1 MATYYKYAERDASN
15 QVNWAEITSNMVNSL
30 KEVEAIRESKRQAI
44 DDATTELSRTLS
56 EAPQGEHSGLN
67 EFAMTYA
74 NNAQQMRLMQDQLLK
89 SGQLKLKDYN
99 IGRANLTE
107 GTTQLFNLGKKYQAV
122 YKEKMDR
129 FKNGESG
136 SQEQFQ
142 MAELETFANFS
153 NHEAYINPTNGQV
166 SVGKLIN
173 EDRDGKTVTT
183 MDRTPGSFIT
193 VQELN
198 FSVTQQ
204 VDKYKLDGLDADVD
218 RLAKKYVKTFG
229 PNFSIDDV
237 RQLPEFKKMKQD
249 MINAQMATGEQN
261 VGSMLADYVK
271 IAPNGKAY
279 GYTRDPNKQDEN
291 TILLVADPNQP
302 GSGKLV
308 PDFSSEIGKKQY
320 KEAEGFIGRE
330 IEKQLSRTET
340 EKEPTPPRESRILAR
355 NKQKA
360 QANSVELWNSMY
372 GDNLTKAEIKRK
384 AKSLL
389 SDPYLR
395 DEVGLRYIDIKD
407 DGKGNVTL
415 EVKYKD
421 ETLNRTG
428 ENALIIGKSG
438 TPITADSWSLVG
450 TEIHQQTDPKKRMIG
465 AGEDV
470 DGYSPGSS
478 LNQRDEKK
486 IPAQVDPVLSR
497 NVFLKN
503 YKVKNDDDEDI
514 KLSEFQGDDVKFK
527 ELFSPLFNEM
537 GLTIDNVD
545 FFSNTVQIKDSKG
558 DELARLSTNDKN
570 SGDMIINFLKGY
582 LQNVDG
588 GILKEL
594 LSQGVIPK
602 IAKGKTKPKAD
613 ETDENKPDQTLGK
626 TKEDCP
632 GTWDDIMQT
641 CG

>member
-136 SQEQFQ
+136 LQEQFQ

-173 EDRDGKTVTT
+173 EDRDGKTVRT
-183 MDRTPGSFIT
+183 MDKTPGSFIT

-198 FSVTQQ
+198 FSVAQK

-218 RLAKKYVKTFG
+218 RLATKYVKTFG

-249 MINAQMATGEQN
+249 MINAQMATGNQN
-261 VGSMLADYVK
+261 VGSMLSDYLGV
-271 IAPNGKAY
+271 APNGKAY

-340 EKEPTPPRESRILAR
+340 KKEARQESQADKNARGTRKKEDEMISNVGLLMTGDETQIQTVLDYFRDLNDKTKKVRRTPNGISVTFEKDGKLETRDI
-355 NKQKA
+355 KFY
-360 QANSVELWNSMY
+360 VETSE
-372 GDNLTKAEIKRK
+372 GRK
-384 AKSLL
+384 AKTVAQFIESASNLLTGSSPSGIKNILKRGNYDENATFNESLTKDYM
-389 SDPYLR
+389 SEVDVSEVA
-395 DEVGLRYIDIKD
+395 DESQDMEALDKKLNLAVKDLDFYGEDEGEEGLRAKIKEAFPD
-407 DGKGNVTL
+407 FEL
-415 EVKYKD
+415 S
-421 ETLNRTG
+421 
-428 ENALIIGKSG
+428 I
-438 TPITADSWSLVG
+438 TPIANDEFIIDVAGYNGSVTIEGDFMGISN
-450 TEIHQQTDPKKRMIG
+450 TEGEKEKR
-465 AGEDV
+465 
-470 DGYSPGSS
+470 
-478 LNQRDEKK
+478 K
-486 IPAQVDPVLSR
+486 
-497 NVFLKN
+497 LKAFMKEL
-503 YKVKNDDDEDI
+503 YK
-514 KLSEFQGDDVKFK
+514 QKFK
-527 ELFSPLFNEM
+527 KDKGTTQTTTQSGGGEL
-537 GLTIDNVD
+537 D
-545 FFSNTVQIKDSKG
+545 
-558 DELARLSTNDKN
+558 
-570 SGDMIINFLKGY
+570 
-582 LQNVDG
+582 
-588 GILKEL
+588 
-594 LSQGVIPK
+594 
-602 IAKGKTKPKAD
+602 
-613 ETDENKPDQTLGK
+613 
-626 TKEDCP
+626 
-632 GTWDDIMQT
+632 
-641 CG
+641 

>member
-15 QVNWAEITSNMVNSL
+15 QVNWSEITSNMVNSL
-30 KEVEAIRESKRQAI
+30 KEAESIRESKRQAI
-44 DDATTELSRTLS
+44 DDATADLSTTLS

-129 FKNGESG
+129 FNNGESG
-136 SQEQFQ
+136 MQEQFQ
-142 MAELETFANFS
+142 MAELEAFANFS

-166 SVGKLIN
+166 SVGKLIS
-173 EDRDGKTVTT
+173 EARDGKTVRT

-198 FSVTQQ
+198 FSVSQK

-218 RLAKKYVKTFG
+218 RLAKKYVTTVG
-229 PNFSIDDV
+229 PYESLDDV
-237 RQLPEFKKMKQD
+237 RELPDFERIKQD
-249 MINAQMATGEQN
+249 MINVQMASGNQN
-261 VGSMLADYVK
+261 IGSMLSDYVK
-271 IAPNGKAY
+271 IAPNKKAY

-340 EKEPTPPRESRILAR
+340 KKEPTPPRESRIVAR
-355 NKQKA
+355 NKEKA
-360 QANSVELWNSMY
+360 QSNSVELWNSMY
-372 GDNLTKAEIKRK
+372 GDNLTKPEIKRK

-395 DEVGLRYIDIKD
+395 DVVGLRYIDIKD
-407 DGKGNVTL
+407 DGAGNVTL

-428 ENALIIGKSG
+428 ENALIIGKKG

-465 AGEDV
+465 ASEDV

-486 IPAQVDPVLSR
+486 EPAVLDPVLSR
-497 NVFLKN
+497 NTYLNTIKGKDKEGNEYSLKDFNNTEEIFLQAF
-503 YKVKNDDDEDI
+503 ED
-514 KLSEFQGDDVKFK
+514 V
-527 ELFSPLFNEM
+527 FNEF
-537 GLTIDNVD
+537 GLTIQQADVTGD
-545 FFSNTVQIKDSKG
+545 VIKILGQDGKEITRISTQYKG
-558 DELARLSTNDKN
+558 
-570 SGDMIINFLKGY
+570 SGQKFINFLKGY
-582 LQNVDG
+582 LKNVDG

-602 IAKGKTKPKAD
+602 IARGKTKPKAD
-613 ETDENKPDQTLGK
+613 EPDDGKPDTTLNQTE
-626 TKEDCP
+626 EDCP
-632 GTWDDIMQT
+632 GTWDDIMKT

>member
-89 SGQLKLKDYN
+89 SGQLKLRDYN

-136 SQEQFQ
+136 LQEQFQ

-173 EDRDGKTVTT
+173 EDRDGKTVRT
-183 MDRTPGSFIT
+183 MDKTPGSFIT

-198 FSVTQQ
+198 FSVAQK

-218 RLAKKYVKTFG
+218 RLATKYVKTFG

-249 MINAQMATGEQN
+249 MINAQMATGNQN
-261 VGSMLADYVK
+261 VGSMLSDYLGV
-271 IAPNGKAY
+271 APNGKAY

-340 EKEPTPPRESRILAR
+340 KKEARQESQADKNARGTRKKEDEMISNVGLLMTGDETQIQTVLDYFRDLNDKTKKVRRTPNGISVTFEKDGKLETRDI
-355 NKQKA
+355 KFY
-360 QANSVELWNSMY
+360 VETSE
-372 GDNLTKAEIKRK
+372 GRK
-384 AKSLL
+384 AKTVAQFIESASNLLTGSSPSGIKNILKRGNYDENATFNESLTKDYM
-389 SDPYLR
+389 SEVDVSEVA
-395 DEVGLRYIDIKD
+395 DESQDMEALDKKLNLAVKDLDFYGEDEGEEGLRAKIKEAFPD
-407 DGKGNVTL
+407 FEL
-415 EVKYKD
+415 S
-421 ETLNRTG
+421 
-428 ENALIIGKSG
+428 I
-438 TPITADSWSLVG
+438 TPIANDEFIIDVAGYNGSVTIEGDFMGISN
-450 TEIHQQTDPKKRMIG
+450 TEGEKEKR
-465 AGEDV
+465 
-470 DGYSPGSS
+470 
-478 LNQRDEKK
+478 K
-486 IPAQVDPVLSR
+486 
-497 NVFLKN
+497 LKAFMKEL
-503 YKVKNDDDEDI
+503 YK
-514 KLSEFQGDDVKFK
+514 QKFK
-527 ELFSPLFNEM
+527 KDKGTTQTTTQSGGGEL
-537 GLTIDNVD
+537 D
-545 FFSNTVQIKDSKG
+545 
-558 DELARLSTNDKN
+558 
-570 SGDMIINFLKGY
+570 
-582 LQNVDG
+582 
-588 GILKEL
+588 
-594 LSQGVIPK
+594 
-602 IAKGKTKPKAD
+602 
-613 ETDENKPDQTLGK
+613 
-626 TKEDCP
+626 
-632 GTWDDIMQT
+632 
-641 CG
+641 

>member
-15 QVNWAEITSNMVNSL
+15 QVNWSEITSNMVNSL
-30 KEVEAIRESKRQAI
+30 KEAEAIRESKRQAI
-44 DDATTELSRTLS
+44 DDATAELGATLS

-136 SQEQFQ
+136 LQEQFQ
-142 MAELETFANFS
+142 MAELEAFANFS

-173 EDRDGKTVTT
+173 EDRDGKTVRT
-183 MDRTPGSFIT
+183 MDKTPGSFIT

-198 FSVTQQ
+198 FSVSQK

-261 VGSMLADYVK
+261 IGSMLADYVK

-291 TILLVADPNQP
+291 TILLVADPGQP
-302 GSGKLV
+302 GSGRLV

-320 KEAEGFIGRE
+320 KEAEDFIGRE

-340 EKEPTPPRESRILAR
+340 KKEARPPKDKSPAKILEEQQG
-355 NKQKA
+355 N
-360 QANSVELWNSMY
+360 VVDLWNSLY
-372 GDNLTKAEIKRK
+372 SETDPGRRK
-384 AKSLL
+384 SIVSSIISSPYNKQAANTLIGIDFVSRNVGTEA
-389 SDPYLR
+389 DPVMQ
-395 DEVGLRYIDIKD
+395 DFMEVRYVNPA
-407 DGKGNVTL
+407 G
-415 EVKYKD
+415 
-421 ETLNRTG
+421 NRTG
-428 ENALIIGKSG
+428 DNAI
-438 TPITADSWSLVG
+438 PITESYVDWAGAGVEIHGVQDKAKREKGLSKESIFGGKDKSFEGTSAGRGEDSLPNISKVRQQVRQFFGNSKKSFVKANEDEVMTKLKGALSSLGFKFETSVGMGADRVNVIAPDETTFDFVVG
-450 TEIHQQTDPKKRMIG
+450 TNTDNSDDLLKWLLPKITNE
-465 AGEDV
+465 A
-470 DGYSPGSS
+470 
-478 LNQRDEKK
+478 
-486 IPAQVDPVLSR
+486 A
-497 NVFLKN
+497 
-503 YKVKNDDDEDI
+503 DI
-514 KLSEFQGDDVKFK
+514 FIES
-527 ELFSPLFNEM
+527 
-537 GLTIDNVD
+537 GLDI
-545 FFSNTVQIKDSKG
+545 
-558 DELARLSTNDKN
+558 
-570 SGDMIINFLKGY
+570 SG
-582 LQNVDG
+582 
-588 GILKEL
+588 
-594 LSQGVIPK
+594 GVIGGSK
-602 IAKGKTKPKAD
+602 
-613 ETDENKPDQTLGK
+613 ETETG
-626 TKEDCP
+626 
-632 GTWDDIMQT
+632 GTAR
-641 CG
+641 

>member
-15 QVNWAEITSNMVNSL
+15 QVNWAEITTNMVNSL

-136 SQEQFQ
+136 LQEQFQ
-142 MAELETFANFS
+142 MAELEAFANFS

-173 EDRDGKTVTT
+173 EDRDGKTVRT
-183 MDRTPGSFIT
+183 MDKTPGSFIT

-198 FSVTQQ
+198 FSVSQK

-261 VGSMLADYVK
+261 IGSMLADYVK

-291 TILLVADPNQP
+291 TILLVADPGQP
-302 GSGKLV
+302 GSGRLV

-320 KEAEGFIGRE
+320 KEAEDFIGRE

-340 EKEPTPPRESRILAR
+340 KKEPRPPKEKSAATILEEQQG
-355 NKQKA
+355 N
-360 QANSVELWNSMY
+360 VVDLWNSLY
-372 GDNLTKAEIKRK
+372 SETDPDRRK
-384 AKSLL
+384 SIV
-389 SDPYLR
+389 SSIISSPYNKQARNTLI
-395 DEVGLRYIDIKD
+395 GIDFVSR
-407 DGKGNVTL
+407 DGKDFM
-415 EVKYKD
+415 EVRY
-421 ETLNRTG
+421 ENPAGNRTG
-428 ENALIIGKSG
+428 DNAIPITDSYVDWAGAGVEIHGVQDKAKREKGLSKESIFGGKDKSFEGTSAGRGDDNLPNISKVRQQVRQFFGNSKKSFAFVNADEDEAMTKLQGALSSLGFTFKTEWDGKDMITVKAPDETTFNFEVGSDADNSDDFLNWLLPKITNEAADVFIESGLDISEGIIG
-438 TPITADSWSLVG
+438 
-450 TEIHQQTDPKKRMIG
+450 
-465 AGEDV
+465 
-470 DGYSPGSS
+470 
-478 LNQRDEKK
+478 
-486 IPAQVDPVLSR
+486 
-497 NVFLKN
+497 
-503 YKVKNDDDEDI
+503 
-514 KLSEFQGDDVKFK
+514 
-527 ELFSPLFNEM
+527 
-537 GLTIDNVD
+537 
-545 FFSNTVQIKDSKG
+545 DSK
-558 DELARLSTNDKN
+558 DTEKN
-570 SGDMIINFLKGY
+570 
-582 LQNVDG
+582 
-588 GILKEL
+588 
-594 LSQGVIPK
+594 
-602 IAKGKTKPKAD
+602 
-613 ETDENKPDQTLGK
+613 NKKKL
-626 TKEDCP
+626 P
-632 GTWDDIMQT
+632 GT
-641 CG
+641 

>member
-279 GYTRDPNKQDEN
+279 GWDRDPNKQDEN

-320 KEAEGFIGRE
+320 KEAEDFIGRE

-340 EKEPTPPRESRILAR
+340 EKEPTPPREKSATKILEEQQG
-355 NKQKA
+355 N
-360 QANSVELWNSMY
+360 VVDLWNSLY
-372 GDNLTKAEIKRK
+372 SETDPDRRK
-384 AKSLL
+384 SIVSSIISSPYNKQAKNTL
-389 SDPYLR
+389 SK
-395 DEVGLRYIDIKD
+395 IDFVSR
-407 DGKGNVTL
+407 DGKDFM
-415 EVKYKD
+415 EVRYVNPAG
-421 ETLNRTG
+421 NRTG
-428 ENALIIGKSG
+428 DNAI
-438 TPITADSWSLVG
+438 PITDSYVDWAGAGV
-450 TEIHQQTDPKKRMIG
+450 EIHGVQDKAKREKGLSKESIFGGKDKSFEGTSAGRGDNNLPNISKVRQQVRQFFGNSKKSFVNADEDKIMPKLQG
-465 AGEDV
+465 AL
-470 DGYSPGSS
+470 SS
-478 LNQRDEKK
+478 LGFTFETSYGMGADRVNVTAPDETTFDFVVGSATNNSDDFLNWLLPK
-486 IPAQVDPVLSR
+486 ITNEAAD
-497 NVFLKN
+497 VFI
-503 YKVKNDDDEDI
+503 ESGIDI
-514 KLSEFQGDDVKFK
+514 SEGII
-527 ELFSPLFNEM
+527 E
-537 GLTIDNVD
+537 
-545 FFSNTVQIKDSKG
+545 DSKDTETG
-558 DELARLSTNDKN
+558 GTAR
-570 SGDMIINFLKGY
+570 
-582 LQNVDG
+582 
-588 GILKEL
+588 
-594 LSQGVIPK
+594 
-602 IAKGKTKPKAD
+602 
-613 ETDENKPDQTLGK
+613 
-626 TKEDCP
+626 
-632 GTWDDIMQT
+632 
-641 CG
+641 

>member
-30 KEVEAIRESKRQAI
+30 KEAEAIRESKRQAI
-44 DDATTELSRTLS
+44 NDATAELGATLS

-129 FKNGESG
+129 FNNGESG
-136 SQEQFQ
+136 MQEQFQ
-142 MAELETFANFS
+142 MGELETFANFS

-173 EDRDGKTVTT
+173 EDRDGKTVRT
-183 MDRTPGSFIT
+183 MDKTPGSFIT

-198 FSVTQQ
+198 FSVAQK
-204 VDKYKLDGLDADVD
+204 VDKYKLDGLDADID
-218 RLAKKYVKTFG
+218 RLATKYVKTFG

-249 MINAQMATGEQN
+249 MINAQMATGNQN
-261 VGSMLADYVK
+261 VGSMLSDYLGV
-271 IAPNGKAY
+271 APNGKAY

-340 EKEPTPPRESRILAR
+340 KKEARQESQADKNARGTRKKEDEMISNVGLLMTGDETQIQTVLDYFRDLNDKTKKVRRTPNGISVTFEKDGKLETRDI
-355 NKQKA
+355 KFY
-360 QANSVELWNSMY
+360 VETSE
-372 GDNLTKAEIKRK
+372 GRK
-384 AKSLL
+384 AKTVAQFIESASNLLTGSSPSGIKNILKRGNYDENATFNESLTKDYM
-389 SDPYLR
+389 SEVDVSEVA
-395 DEVGLRYIDIKD
+395 DESQDMEALDKKLNLAVKDLDFYGEDEGEEGLRAKIKEAFPD
-407 DGKGNVTL
+407 FEL
-415 EVKYKD
+415 S
-421 ETLNRTG
+421 
-428 ENALIIGKSG
+428 I
-438 TPITADSWSLVG
+438 TPIANDEFIIDVAGYNGSVTIEGDFMGISN
-450 TEIHQQTDPKKRMIG
+450 TEGEKEKR
-465 AGEDV
+465 
-470 DGYSPGSS
+470 
-478 LNQRDEKK
+478 K
-486 IPAQVDPVLSR
+486 
-497 NVFLKN
+497 LKAFMKEL
-503 YKVKNDDDEDI
+503 YK
-514 KLSEFQGDDVKFK
+514 QKFK
-527 ELFSPLFNEM
+527 KDKGTTQTTTQSGGGEL
-537 GLTIDNVD
+537 D
-545 FFSNTVQIKDSKG
+545 
-558 DELARLSTNDKN
+558 
-570 SGDMIINFLKGY
+570 
-582 LQNVDG
+582 
-588 GILKEL
+588 
-594 LSQGVIPK
+594 
-602 IAKGKTKPKAD
+602 
-613 ETDENKPDQTLGK
+613 
-626 TKEDCP
+626 
-632 GTWDDIMQT
+632 
-641 CG
+641 

>member
-1 MATYYKYAERDASN
+1 MATYYKYAERDASS

-44 DDATTELSRTLS
+44 NDATSELSITLS

-74 NNAQQMRLMQDQLLK
+74 NNAQQMRLMQDKLLK
-89 SGQLKLKDYN
+89 SGQLKLRDYN

-129 FKNGESG
+129 FNNGDSG
-136 SQEQFQ
+136 LQEQFQ
-142 MAELETFANFS
+142 MAELEDFANFS

-166 SVGKLIN
+166 SVGKLMN
-173 EDRDGKTVTT
+173 EERDGKTVRT
-183 MDRTPGSFIT
+183 MDKAPGSFIT

-198 FSVTQQ
+198 FSVAQK
-204 VDKYKLDGLDADVD
+204 VDKYKLDSLDADVD
-218 RLAKKYVKTFG
+218 RLATKYVKTFG

-237 RQLPEFKKMKQD
+237 RQLPEFDKIKQD
-249 MINAQMATGEQN
+249 MINVQMATGSQN
-261 VGSMLADYVK
+261 VGSMLADYVG

-330 IEKQLSRTET
+330 IDKQLSRTET
-340 EKEPTPPRESRILAR
+340 KKEPSPPRESRILAR

-360 QANSVELWNSMY
+360 QENSVELWNSMY

-478 LNQRDEKK
+478 LSQRDEKK

-497 NVFLKN
+497 NVFLENLTGTTKDGE
-503 YKVKNDDDEDI
+503 KVSLIDFNNTEEVFMEAFED
-514 KLSEFQGDDVKFK
+514 VFK
-527 ELFSPLFNEM
+527 EL
-537 GLTIDNVD
+537 GLTIEQADVTGD
-545 FFSNTVQIKDSKG
+545 VIKILGTDGKEITRISTQNKG
-558 DELARLSTNDKN
+558 
-570 SGDMIINFLKGY
+570 SGQKFINFLKGY
-582 LQNVDG
+582 LKNVDG

-613 ETDENKPDQTLGK
+613 DDKPDPTLGK

-632 GTWDDIMQT
+632 GTWDDIMKT

>member
-107 GTTQLFNLGKKYQAV
+107 GTTQLFNLGKKYQSV

-136 SQEQFQ
+136 LQEQFQ
-142 MAELETFANFS
+142 MAELEAFANFS

-173 EDRDGKTVTT
+173 EDRDGKTVRT
-183 MDRTPGSFIT
+183 MDKTPGSFIT

-198 FSVTQQ
+198 FSVSQK
-204 VDKYKLDGLDADVD
+204 VNKYKLDGLDADVD

-237 RQLPEFKKMKQD
+237 RQLPEFKKMKKD

-271 IAPNGKAY
+271 IAPNGKTY

-320 KEAEGFIGRE
+320 KEAEDFIGRE
-330 IEKQLSRTET
+330 IEKQLSYTET
-340 EKEPTPPRESRILAR
+340 ERKPDKPTVTELERGTKLKDDTLAITSIGDLYYATTQGEVNAAASFLEGIQGNQVRSIQKVKTARGKDQDPDYSIEVIFDDGTTGSYPLTIDGVPVDPTTFVESISSSLVPGMKDIDKVIQRT
-355 NKQKA
+355 K
-360 QANSVELWNSMY
+360 
-372 GDNLTKAEIKRK
+372 NLKGKTIKDFQGVTGGFERK
-384 AKSLL
+384 A
-389 SDPYLR
+389 
-395 DEVGLRYIDIKD
+395 
-407 DGKGNVTL
+407 
-415 EVKYKD
+415 
-421 ETLNRTG
+421 
-428 ENALIIGKSG
+428 A
-438 TPITADSWSLVG
+438 
-450 TEIHQQTDPKKRMIG
+450 QKK
-465 AGEDV
+465 
-470 DGYSPGSS
+470 
-478 LNQRDEKK
+478 
-486 IPAQVDPVLSR
+486 AQVDPVLSR
-497 NVFLKN
+497 NVFLEN
-503 YKVKNDDDEDI
+503 YNVKNDDDENI
-514 KLSEFQGDDVKFK
+514 KLSEFEGDDVEFV
-527 ELFSPLFNEM
+527 ELFSSLFNEM
-537 GLTIDNVD
+537 GLTIENVD

-558 DELARLSTNDKN
+558 KELTKLSTNDSN

-582 LQNVDG
+582 LKNEKG
-588 GILKEL
+588 GVLQEL
-594 LSQGVIPK
+594 LTQGVIPQMSRGGK
-602 IAKGKTKPKAD
+602 AKDGTTTTTTTCPDGKTFD
-613 ETDENKPDQTLGK
+613 SI
-626 TKEDCP
+626 TKKC
-632 GTWDDIMQT
+632 I
-641 CG
+641 

>member
-30 KEVEAIRESKRQAI
+30 KEAEAIRESKRQAI

-129 FKNGESG
+129 FNNGESG
-136 SQEQFQ
+136 MQEQFQ
-142 MAELETFANFS
+142 MGELETFANFS

-173 EDRDGKTVTT
+173 EDRDGKTVRT
-183 MDRTPGSFIT
+183 MDKTPGSFIT

-198 FSVTQQ
+198 FSVAQK
-204 VDKYKLDGLDADVD
+204 VDKYKLDGLDADID
-218 RLAKKYVKTFG
+218 RLATKYVKTFG

-249 MINAQMATGEQN
+249 MINAQMATGNQN
-261 VGSMLADYVK
+261 VGSMLSDYLGV
-271 IAPNGKAY
+271 APNGKAY

-340 EKEPTPPRESRILAR
+340 KKEARQESQADKNARGTRKKEDEMISNVGLLMTGDETQIQTVLDYFRDLNDKTKKVRRTPNGISVTFEKDGKLETRDI
-355 NKQKA
+355 KFY
-360 QANSVELWNSMY
+360 VETSE
-372 GDNLTKAEIKRK
+372 GRK
-384 AKSLL
+384 AKTVAQFIESASNLLTGSSPSGIKNILKRGNYDENATFNESLTKDYM
-389 SDPYLR
+389 SEVDVSEVA
-395 DEVGLRYIDIKD
+395 DESQDMEALDKKLNLAVKDLDFYGEDEGEEGLRAKIKEAFPD
-407 DGKGNVTL
+407 FEL
-415 EVKYKD
+415 S
-421 ETLNRTG
+421 
-428 ENALIIGKSG
+428 I
-438 TPITADSWSLVG
+438 TPIANDEFIIDVAGYNGSVTIEGDFMGISN
-450 TEIHQQTDPKKRMIG
+450 TEGEKEKR
-465 AGEDV
+465 
-470 DGYSPGSS
+470 
-478 LNQRDEKK
+478 K
-486 IPAQVDPVLSR
+486 
-497 NVFLKN
+497 LKAFMKEL
-503 YKVKNDDDEDI
+503 YK
-514 KLSEFQGDDVKFK
+514 QKFK
-527 ELFSPLFNEM
+527 KDKGTTQTTTQSGGGEL
-537 GLTIDNVD
+537 D
-545 FFSNTVQIKDSKG
+545 
-558 DELARLSTNDKN
+558 
-570 SGDMIINFLKGY
+570 
-582 LQNVDG
+582 
-588 GILKEL
+588 
-594 LSQGVIPK
+594 
-602 IAKGKTKPKAD
+602 
-613 ETDENKPDQTLGK
+613 
-626 TKEDCP
+626 
-632 GTWDDIMQT
+632 
-641 CG
+641 

>member
-15 QVNWAEITSNMVNSL
+15 QVNWSEITSNMVNSL

-136 SQEQFQ
+136 MQEQFQ
-142 MAELETFANFS
+142 MAELEAFANFS

-173 EDRDGKTVTT
+173 EDRDGKTVRT
-183 MDRTPGSFIT
+183 MDKTPGSFIT

-198 FSVTQQ
+198 FSVAQK

-218 RLAKKYVKTFG
+218 RLATKYVKTFG

-249 MINAQMATGEQN
+249 MINVQMASGNQK

-291 TILLVADPNQP
+291 TILLVADPGQP
-302 GSGKLV
+302 GSGRLV

-320 KEAEGFIGRE
+320 KEAEDFIGRE

-340 EKEPTPPRESRILAR
+340 KKEPRQKRDKSSSEILKE
-355 NKQKA
+355 NQE
-360 QANSVELWNSMY
+360 NVVDLWNSLY
-372 GDNLTKAEIKRK
+372 SSTDPKKRNSIVSSILESSYNKQSINPLTQIKFVQREVDENGEK
-384 AKSLL
+384 VMQDFMELT
-389 SDPYLR
+389 YLR
-395 DEVGLRYIDIKD
+395 PGGD
-407 DGKGNVTL
+407 
-415 EVKYKD
+415 
-421 ETLNRTG
+421 RTG
-428 ENALIIGKSG
+428 ENAIPISGNYEDWASTGISVHGVESKQDREDGLTAESIFGGTGKSFAG
-438 TPITADSWSLVG
+438 TRAARG
-450 TEIHQQTDPKKRMIG
+450 TEQPKSNASKVRTQVKQFFG
-465 AGEDV
+465 N
-470 DGYSPGSS
+470 S
-478 LNQRDEKK
+478 KK
-486 IPAQVDPVLSR
+486 NLS
-497 NVFLKN
+497 F
-503 YKVKNDDDEDI
+503 I
-514 KLSEFQGDDVKFK
+514 
-527 ELFSPLFNEM
+527 
-537 GLTIDNVD
+537 
-545 FFSNTVQIKDSKG
+545 
-558 DELARLSTNDKN
+558 
-570 SGDMIINFLKGY
+570 
-582 LQNVDG
+582 
-588 GILKEL
+588 
-594 LSQGVIPK
+594 
-602 IAKGKTKPKAD
+602 KAD
-613 ETDENKPDQTLGK
+613 EDEVMTKLQGALSSLGFTFSTSYGVGADRVKVTSPDDKTFDFIVGSSTDNSEDLLKWLLPKITNEAADVFIESGLDISGGIEDESEETKNKGESETG
-626 TKEDCP
+626 
-632 GTWDDIMQT
+632 GNAR
-641 CG
+641 

>member
-15 QVNWAEITSNMVNSL
+15 QVNWSEITSNMVNSL

-136 SQEQFQ
+136 LQEQFQ
-142 MAELETFANFS
+142 MAELEAFANFS

-173 EDRDGKTVTT
+173 EDRDGKTVRT
-183 MDRTPGSFIT
+183 MDKTPGSFIT

-198 FSVTQQ
+198 FSVAQK

-218 RLAKKYVKTFG
+218 RLATKYVKTFG

-249 MINAQMATGEQN
+249 MINVQMASGNQK

-291 TILLVADPNQP
+291 TILLVADPGQP
-302 GSGKLV
+302 GSGRLV

-320 KEAEGFIGRE
+320 KEAEDFIGRE

-340 EKEPTPPRESRILAR
+340 KKEPRQKRDKSSSEILKE
-355 NKQKA
+355 NQE
-360 QANSVELWNSMY
+360 NVVDLWNSLY
-372 GDNLTKAEIKRK
+372 SSTDPKKRNSIVSSILESSYNKQSINPLTQIKFVQREVDENGEK
-384 AKSLL
+384 VMQDFMELT
-389 SDPYLR
+389 YLR
-395 DEVGLRYIDIKD
+395 PGGD
-407 DGKGNVTL
+407 
-415 EVKYKD
+415 
-421 ETLNRTG
+421 RTG
-428 ENALIIGKSG
+428 ENAIPISGNYEDWASTGISVHGVESKQDREDGLTAESIFGGTGKSFAG
-438 TPITADSWSLVG
+438 TRAARG
-450 TEIHQQTDPKKRMIG
+450 TEQPKSNAAKVRTQVKQFFGNSKKNLSFINANEDEVMTKLQG
-465 AGEDV
+465 ALSSLGFTFSTSFGVGADRVEV
-470 DGYSPGSS
+470 TSPDGKTFDFVVGSS
-478 LNQRDEKK
+478 TDNSDDLLKWLLPK
-486 IPAQVDPVLSR
+486 ITNEAAD
-497 NVFLKN
+497 VFIESGL
-503 YKVKNDDDEDI
+503 DI
-514 KLSEFQGDDVKFK
+514 SAG
-527 ELFSPLFNEM
+527 
-537 GLTIDNVD
+537 
-545 FFSNTVQIKDSKG
+545 IKDESEETEEEEEQETG
-558 DELARLSTNDKN
+558 GNAR
-570 SGDMIINFLKGY
+570 
-582 LQNVDG
+582 
-588 GILKEL
+588 
-594 LSQGVIPK
+594 
-602 IAKGKTKPKAD
+602 
-613 ETDENKPDQTLGK
+613 
-626 TKEDCP
+626 
-632 GTWDDIMQT
+632 
-641 CG
+641 

>member
-1 MATYYKYAERDASN
+1 MATYYKYAERDASS

-136 SQEQFQ
+136 LQEQFQ
-142 MAELETFANFS
+142 MAELEAFANFS

-173 EDRDGKTVTT
+173 EDRDGKTVRT
-183 MDRTPGSFIT
+183 MDKTPGSFIT

-198 FSVTQQ
+198 FSVSQK

-237 RQLPEFKKMKQD
+237 RQLPEFKRMKQD

-261 VGSMLADYVK
+261 IGSMLADYVK

-291 TILLVADPNQP
+291 TILLVADPGQP
-302 GSGKLV
+302 GSGRLV

-320 KEAEGFIGRE
+320 KEAEDFIGRE

-340 EKEPTPPRESRILAR
+340 ERKPDKPSVTEIERGTKLKDDTLAMTNIGDLYYATTQGEVNAAASFLEGIQGNKVRSIQKVKTDRGENEDPDYSIEVIFDDGTTGSYPLTVDGTPVDPITFVESISSSLVPGMKDIDKVIQRT
-355 NKQKA
+355 K
-360 QANSVELWNSMY
+360 
-372 GDNLTKAEIKRK
+372 NLKGKT
-384 AKSLL
+384 
-389 SDPYLR
+389 
-395 DEVGLRYIDIKD
+395 IKD
-407 DGKGNVTL
+407 FQGN
-415 EVKYKD
+415 
-421 ETLNRTG
+421 TG
-428 ENALIIGKSG
+428 GFERK
-438 TPITADSWSLVG
+438 
-450 TEIHQQTDPKKRMIG
+450 
-465 AGEDV
+465 
-470 DGYSPGSS
+470 
-478 LNQRDEKK
+478 
-486 IPAQVDPVLSR
+486 PAQEKALADPVLSR
-497 NVFLKN
+497 NVFLENLTGTTKDGEEILL
-503 YKVKNDDDEDI
+503 KDFNDTEEVFVDAF
-514 KLSEFQGDDVKFK
+514 KDV
-527 ELFSPLFNEM
+527 FNQL
-537 GLTIDNVD
+537 GLTIEQADITGDVVKILGSDNKEITRI
-545 FFSNTVQIKDSKG
+545 STQYKG
-558 DELARLSTNDKN
+558 
-570 SGDMIINFLKGY
+570 SGQKFIDFLKGY
-582 LQNVDG
+582 LKNVDG

-602 IAKGKTKPKAD
+602 IAKGGKPK
-613 ETDENKPDQTLGK
+613 DENNGTPTTTTCPDGK
-626 TKEDCP
+626 TYDTITKKC
-632 GTWDDIMQT
+632 I
-641 CG
+641 